1 MLAGRLT
8 GTLNGRPVVIDAD
21 ERGLAVRFSSFRSIW
36 VASRTAV
43 RWMPLMRGLGRLQ
56 VGVRVSIG
64 GLMTLEVLPNPSRLA
79 KMLLPGL
86 PKPA

>member
-21 ERGLAVRFSSFRSIW
+21 ERGLTVRLSSFRSAW
-36 VASRTAV
+36 VASRTAFLC
-43 RWMPLMRGLGRLQ
+43 MPLLSGLGRLQ

-64 GLMTLEVLPNPSRLA
+64 GLISLEVLPKSSGLVR
-79 KMLLPGL
+79 MFLPGL
-86 PKPA
+86 PKPV